1 MPVLYEYF
9 GLVILFYSDEHDPIH
24 VHVEYNEFVSVAEL
38 TFDEEKDISIV
49 WREKVR
55 GKPLPPAQMRKAE
68 ALLETKKAD
77 IVKKRLDY
85 FVYHKP
91 VKKQR
96 ITKKL

>member
-9 GLVILFYSDEHDPIH
+9 GLLILSYSDEHDPIH
-24 VHVEYNEFVSVAEL
+24 VHIEYNEFVSIAEL
-38 TFDEEKDISIV
+38 TFDEEKNIQIS
-49 WREKVR
+49 WREKVKR
-55 GKPLPPAQMRKAE
+55 KPLPPAQLRKAE
-68 ALLETKKAD
+68 ALLEAKKTD
-77 IVKKRLDY
+77 IVKKWLDF